1 MTDIVAEATRKWT
14 PYQIELMLHY
24 HVSAAPF
31 IRWNA
36 PAFGETVGDLTARP
50 TKVGWYWVK
59 LLGRISIVE
68 IREYDLLFGER
79 PGLRHVTAW
88 QGPIE
93 PEP

>member
-1 MTDIVAEATRKWT
+1 MTWT
-14 PYQIELMLHY
+14 
-24 HVSAAPF
+24 
-31 IRWNA
+31 
-36 PAFGETVGDLTARP
+36 TARP